1 MTGKPEEYLK
11 AHAVIVVELDA
22 PNNLRK
28 PGKPHLHITST
39 SLQPEKFFENL
50 VDRYPKLKLPGKPMR
65 LRLDLVGNYKPSR
78 SKDVI
83 KRRIEETTLR
93 LSRLGHAINGDD
105 SVWSVYVLDVN
116 PDLPTPLPLLD
127 RGKRNHVVYVGQTSK
142 DIKVRELEHRGE
154 SFGKSGKYLG
164 APSTK
169 GRNPRLNL
177 ELTPDRKFYNEPDAK
192 KFESTL
198 AHYLKRKEYRVLGDG
213 LTDQKN
219 EL

>member
-1 MTGKPEEYLK
+1 MAGKPEKYLK
-11 AHAVIVVELDA
+11 AHSVIIVELDG
-22 PNNLRK
+22 PNNRRK

-50 VDRYPKLKLPGKPMR
+50 VDRYSNLTLPGKPMR
-65 LRLDLVGNYKPSR
+65 LRLDLVGNYKSSR
-78 SKDVI
+78 SKDAI
-83 KRRIEETTLR
+83 KRRMEETTLR

-105 SVWSVYVLDVN
+105 SVWSIYVLNVN
-116 PDLPTPLPLLD
+116 PDLPTPLLD

-177 ELTPDRKFYNEPDAK
+177 ELTPIKKFYNEPDAK
-192 KFESTL
+192 KFESIF
-198 AHYLKRKEYRVLGDG
+198 AHYLKRKGYRVLGDG